1 MDERETVSVGCR
13 LPNGLQLHVMQRTH
27 GDPPFKDR
35 GMITLD
41 GLNSRHTGQAF
52 PTRTEAF
59 TAVDKEL
66 FDIWYE
72 ENKDGGLVT
81 GGAVFMPVVEQPKG
95 KEPEA
100 KPSKPDQP
108 KAEPFKAKEPVGER

>member
-13 LPNGLQLHVMQRTH
+13 LPNGLQLHVMERTH

-35 GMITLD
+35 GMIILD
-41 GLNSRHTGQAF
+41 GLNSRRTGLT
-52 PTRTEAF
+52 TRTEAF

-100 KPSKPDQP
+100 KPF
-108 KAEPFKAKEPVGER
+108 KAEQPKAKEPVGER

>member
-35 GMITLD
+35 GTIMLD
-41 GLNSRHTGQAF
+41 GLNSRRTGQAF

-81 GGAVFMPVVEQPKG
+81 GGAVFMPVVDQPKG
-95 KEPEA
+95 KESKVELA
-100 KPSKPDQP
+100 KG
-108 KAEPFKAKEPVGER
+108 EPFKAKEPAGER